1 MNEFHIIDYAIYI
14 AAFLFGITL
23 LKIFSQKIAF
33 PYTVA
38 LLILGFVAQFVN
50 TVFHFGIHFTL
61 SPDFIFFVL
70 LPVLLFESAMH
81 INIHQFKLQFKTITF
96 LATFC
101 LMLSIFFV
109 GVGLTLLLGLPFEIA
124 LLFGAIISAT
134 DPIAVLA
141 LFKTLGAPKRLSL
154 IAEGESMFND
164 ATGVLAF
171 RVISGFVF
179 GSTIFN
185 SHTIIGTVGNFIYIF
200 LGSMFLGGI
209 LGYIFAILLQQ
220 AKTDRVLVSAM
231 ITALSL
237 GSFAIA
243 EHFFHISGVITTVI
257 AGIVFGNLAHG
268 KLNNTS
274 KNFLGEYF
282 EYIGFISL
290 SLVFFF
296 ASFSLDL
303 TLFANVL
310 PILFVVIAVVL
321 VTRALSV
328 YITVYL
334 SNIMPFFKDEP
345 NVPFKWQHI
354 LNWGGLR
361 GVIPLVLV
369 YSLPDSFIY
378 KEMLLQF
385 TLATLLFTLFVNALT
400 IRKLLLHLKL
410 HLPSREEKIME
421 NEMKIFSLEN
431 AGKKLQNLPYPEF
444 TQSVIKM
451 VDDMLFSQ
459 ETKYKRELIKLSKS
473 KEFIKSLKLQSIEV
487 ERKALQDFF
496 EQGRLTEGVLYE
508 FESELDLQRDVLE
521 YPNIY
526 TKTVSN
532 KTGEINT
539 RMPFR
544 KRLTAIK
551 RFIANHTMLSR
562 ILRINTHDL
571 ILERYSLLRIRILT
585 SYVVLDYIKELENIF
600 YSNKRVLKELKKIK
614 NLHVKKYMKR
624 NQKEIN
630 NLSIEYPNLIIS
642 YQQKVAT
649 QLIKY

>member
-1 MNEFHIIDYAIYI
+1 MGEFHIIDYAIYI
-14 AAFLFGITL
+14 AAFLFGTTL

-38 LLILGFVAQFVN
+38 LLIIGFVGQFIN
-50 TVFHFGIHFTL
+50 TTFNLGLHFSL
-61 SPDFIFFVL
+61 SPDFIFFIL
-70 LPVLLFESAMH
+70 LPVLLFESAMR
-81 INIHQFKLQFKTITF
+81 INIHQFKIQFKTITF

-101 LMLSIFFV
+101 LMLSVFFV

-164 ATGVLAF
+164 ATGVIAF
-171 RVISGFVF
+171 RVISGFIF
-179 GSTIFN
+179 GYELLN
-185 SHTIIGTVGNFIYIF
+185 SHTLLETAGSFAYIF
-200 LGSMFLGGI
+200 LGSILLGGV
-209 LGYIFAILLQQ
+209 LGYMFAILLQQ

-257 AGIVFGNLAHG
+257 AGIVFGNLARG
-268 KLNNTS
+268 KLTNASNH
-274 KNFLGEYF
+274 FLEEYF

-296 ASFSLDL
+296 ASFSLNL
-303 TLFANVL
+303 NLFANVL
-310 PILFVVIAVVL
+310 PALLVVILVVL

-328 YITVYL
+328 YITLFL
-334 SNIMPFFKDEP
+334 SNILPFFKDEP

-385 TLATLLFTLFVNALT
+385 TLATLLFTLFVNGLT
-400 IRKLLLHLKL
+400 IRKLLFYLKL
-410 HLPSREEKIME
+410 HVPTKEEKIME
-421 NEMKIFSLEN
+421 NEMKIFSLEK
-431 AGKKLQNLPYPEF
+431 AGEKLQNLRYPEF
-444 TQSVIKM
+444 TQSVLKM

-459 ETKYKRELIKLSKS
+459 ESKYKRELQKLSKS
-473 KEFIKSLKLQSIEV
+473 KEFIKSLKIQSIEI

-508 FESELDLQRDVLE
+508 FESELDLQRDILE
-521 YPNIY
+521 YPDLY
-526 TKTVSN
+526 TKMVSN

-539 RMPFR
+539 RTPFR
-544 KRLTAIK
+544 KRLAFFK
-551 RFIANHTMLSR
+551 RFISKHTLLSR
-562 ILRINTHDL
+562 ILRISERDI
-571 ILERYSLLRIRILT
+571 ILERYTLLRVRLLT
-585 SYVVLDYIKELENIF
+585 SYVVLDYIKDLENIF
-600 YSNKRVLKELKKIK
+600 HGNKKITLSLKDMK
-614 NLHVKKYMKR
+614 NMHVKKYMKR

-630 NLSIEYPNLIIS
+630 RLSTEYPDIIIPH
-642 YQQKVAT
+642 QQKVAT
-649 QLIKY
+649 QLISS